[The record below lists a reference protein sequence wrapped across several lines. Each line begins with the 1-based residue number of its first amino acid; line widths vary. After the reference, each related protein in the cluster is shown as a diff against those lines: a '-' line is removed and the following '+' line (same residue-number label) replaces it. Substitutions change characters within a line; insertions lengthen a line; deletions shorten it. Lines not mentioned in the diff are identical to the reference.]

1 MTTLRKGISAA
12 PNRRVAAVATAL
24 WAVVVG
30 RVAPV
35 RADDVNP
42 TRRAEDCPPTNT
54 KRPQAGGYKK
64 DESLIAR
71 QVKTCSY

>member
-42 TRRAEDCPPTNT
+42 TRRAEDCPPYQYEAATG
-54 KRPQAGGYKK
+54 RWLQEG
-64 DESLIAR
+64 
-71 QVKTCSY
+71 